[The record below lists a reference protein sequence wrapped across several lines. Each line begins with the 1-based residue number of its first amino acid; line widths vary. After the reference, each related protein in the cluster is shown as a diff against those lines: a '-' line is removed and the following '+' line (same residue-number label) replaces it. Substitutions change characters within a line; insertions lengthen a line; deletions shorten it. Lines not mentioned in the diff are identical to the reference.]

1 MKEIVRINNNDIQ
14 VKMWNGQKVVTLT
27 DIDSVHERVEG
38 TAKRNFIENKNH
50 LIINE
55 DYFFLKPAD
64 VQKYEKRTLGFDV
77 PNRGLTLFTES
88 GYLLLVKSFT
98 DDLAWEVQRDLVN
111 SYFKLKELAPQSS
124 EVSILQDKLSTV
136 FVQINNM
143 ENILESQSE
152 LLNSVMD
159 SMTISTRQQEKILKT
174 ARNRVNALLGGAHSE
189 DYRIM
194 GRTYLANLW
203 NNFKSD
209 LHCGSSYKDLNPADF
224 SKAIDWIN
232 QWEYIEA

>member
-1 MKEIVRINNNDIQ
+1 MEGIVRINNNDLQ
-14 VKMWNGQKVVTLT
+14 VKMWNGQRVVTLS
-27 DIDSVHERVEG
+27 DIDKVHSRPSG
-38 TAKRNFIENKNH
+38 TARRNFNENKKH
-50 LIINE
+50 LILNE
-55 DYFFLKPAD
+55 DYI
-64 VQKYEKRTLGFDV
+64 VRNSYEAKQEYNITA
-77 PNRGLTLFTES
+77 PNGLTLFTES

-124 EVSILQDKLSTV
+124 EVTILQDKLSTV

-174 ARNRVNALLGGAHSE
+174 ARNRVNTLLGGAHSE
-189 DYRIM
+189 DYRLM

-224 SKAIDWIN
+224 GKAIDWIN
-232 QWEYIEA
+232 QWEYIET